1 MDVVELNKGRVEARH
16 LWRFDVTP
24 EQVGFPAAAQAA
36 HVLRASDRPDK
47 KSDKLED
54 EFLIT
59 SHPCLAWSAQV
70 LHKAD
75 RDYWGIESGLHHRL
89 DVSALEDKSRVRHPT
104 AAWNLALF
112 RRAANSFAV
121 YWIQRV
127 PGTRQATLRDFYDN
141 MRAKGARKA
150 FSIVTVKNPSWLRK
164 M

>member
-16 LWRFDVTP
+16 LWRFGVTP

-59 SHPCLAWSAQV
+59 SHPRLAWSAQV
-70 LHKAD
+70 LQKAD

-121 YWIQRV
+121 YWIQHGPV
-127 PGTRQATLRDFYDN
+127 KSKATLKDFYDA
-141 MRAKGARKA
+141 MKAKGVRKA
-150 FSIVTVKNPSWLRK
+150 FSVVTIKNPSWLRK